1 LKYGLERALEDTEIN
16 FLPGYGPDSFSEE
29 WLDADNGVH
38 KLPLVIP
45 EEIMLTEGWQLGQE
59 LVLECLGLDGPVAFI
74 IVGSSVGGIWG
85 YGETVDDQMS
95 GPYHFMISNLSGLEE
110 YYSVLPDYYEVSFY
124 SAPGMNY
131 QLKAFKTEI
140 LERQSLTT
148 WFPVTIQ
155 FWDEELL
162 AVVEPMEQNL
172 SLMERLYPITVLI
185 SGIIGGVL
193 CLLLVLNQAKETA
206 LLRMLGVGKTNI
218 RTMQLGQILLLS
230 VIGLILGFILLIA
243 VRGIEAVQWSVGVA
257 ALVYLAGAFL
267 GALLGSNQV
276 VGKSPMELLQV
287 KE

>member
-1 LKYGLERALEDTEIN
+1 M
-16 FLPGYGPDSFSEE
+16 
-29 WLDADNGVH
+29 LD
-38 KLPLVIP
+38 
-45 EEIMLTEGWQLGQE
+45 E
-59 LVLECLGLDGPVAFI
+59 PVAFI